1 MRAGR
6 NRARVTVL
14 VGPVEV
20 AHVGRPLPSHSG
32 TALKWLATTSNRRH
46 HAARLLDEALKSDL
60 ARALGRPAEAQADED
75 RLALG
80 RLCSFAAKSN
90 MLQHSPTCCNTVQHV
105 AAQYTTLQHGATCC
119 NPVQHVATQCTIS
132 QDRLALGRLNRTAA
146 IDALCENVLSIM
158 RFYRL
163 CLCEGASRQAWEA
176 WAQGRARVLCAWRA
190 HAWAVW
196 GRRLHVVDRGG

>member
-1 MRAGR
+1 
-6 NRARVTVL
+6 
-14 VGPVEV
+14 
-20 AHVGRPLPSHSG
+20 
-32 TALKWLATTSNRRH
+32 
-46 HAARLLDEALKSDL
+46 
-60 ARALGRPAEAQADED
+60 
-75 RLALG
+75 
-80 RLCSFAAKSN
+80 

-196 GRRLHVVDRGG
+196 GRRLHVVDREEADCVEDDSRRIVGVGVAKGRRPEESGVGRQERPFADLKPNPCTNRERSRRRWHQATVA

>member
-1 MRAGR
+1 
-6 NRARVTVL
+6 
-14 VGPVEV
+14 
-20 AHVGRPLPSHSG
+20 
-32 TALKWLATTSNRRH
+32 
-46 HAARLLDEALKSDL
+46 
-60 ARALGRPAEAQADED
+60 
-75 RLALG
+75 
-80 RLCSFAAKSN
+80 

-163 CLCEGASRQAWEA
+163 CLCEGPAGGR
-176 WAQGRARVLCAWRA
+176 GHGRLGRRGGRVFRARGARTRGLCGGEGSMWLI
-190 HAWAVW
+190 
-196 GRRLHVVDRGG
+196 GRRLTVWRMTADGLLGSELQRGGAQKKVASEDRSGHSPT